1 MYINHRTLAVCA
13 KRGHETSFQIFP
25 QFVREKEHCCLS
37 FQVFNYTYISTYL
50 YSDNCNILMLFDLN
64 GKHEGDPLIVAGIWG
79 VISALHP
86 VKVHNTLYVSLNRFI
101 ITEAVMWG
109 NIYHKTHVTFRYVGT
124 SVE

>member
-1 MYINHRTLAVCA
+1 MPNEAMRPPSKFFHNLYGKKNTAACHFKFSIIHIN
-13 KRGHETSFQIFP
+13 I
-25 QFVREKEHCCLS
+25 
-37 FQVFNYTYISTYL
+37 
-50 YSDNCNILMLFDLN
+50 YSDNCNILRLFDLN
-64 GKHEGDPLIVAGIWG
+64 GEHEGDPLIVAGIWG